1 MSEPGTQ
8 TISIYILPNISSR
21 KDNQTMKFGQLIEY
35 IMRNVFLQES
45 GGETNPGLFFKK
57 STLSIFSSNI
67 NEVIRGVS
75 NFFFIIRF
83 YTHKK
88 HKKNTRYQKVPKG
101 SFKLCIFFHD
111 KILHPQKAQ
120 KEYKAPKSIKRHK
133 NATKR
138 KHKAQINK

>member
-1 MSEPGTQ
+1 
-8 TISIYILPNISSR
+8 
-21 KDNQTMKFGQLIEY
+21 MKFGQLIEY

-83 YTHKK
+83 HKYK
-88 HKKNTRYQKVPKG
+88 
-101 SFKLCIFFHD
+101 
-111 KILHPQKAQ
+111 KAQ
-120 KEYKAPKSIKRHK
+120 NVFKAIQFLTGP
-133 NATKR
+133 TKLDFVR
-138 KHKAQINK
+138 VAVCTFFSLVGPV